1 MLLLW
6 QKRPYGWHAST
17 IRLWAIFKLNS
28 ISAAL
33 DWDKGEIAKTNK
45 SFAILKDN
53 AASVNELNF
62 TSTKAVV
69 NDSPMQVC
77 PQPKIKKTQAEWTA
91 RGCVVPKRPMK
102 NSSENE
108 KTKIARKICPVKPA
122 QEHLKCNSQERQNKL
137 EQNSNHQ
144 SVKVPS
150 KNRILSLN
158 SVANSCKRKAVQTK
172 INFYIHSII
181 SRVPEEIA
189 SLEKRINETFSYVRR
204 HDANILKF
212 DEELETPRC
221 AIIVENYSN
230 VVPKKIKICSTIR
243 KPSRHKKRTGEIET
257 GNFSGW
263 TTEKEKSVV
272 IFPEELEQ
280 KFQTVEPQESEI
292 IFETN
297 HFVFEEPKI
306 LCYQIESYKECSK
319 VE

>member
-1 MLLLW
+1 M
-6 QKRPYGWHAST
+6 
-17 IRLWAIFKLNS
+17 
-28 ISAAL
+28 
-33 DWDKGEIAKTNK
+33 
-45 SFAILKDN
+45 LKDN
-53 AASVNELNF
+53 VASVNELNF

-69 NDSPMQVC
+69 NYSPMQVC

-108 KTKIARKICPVKPA
+108 KTKIAQKICPVKPA

-150 KNRILSLN
+150 GNRILSPLN

-172 INFYIHSII
+172 INVMSVTENKHFSYIHSII
-181 SRVPEEIA
+181 PRVPEEIA
-189 SLEKRINETFSYVRR
+189 SLEKRINETFSNVRR

-212 DEELETPRC
+212 DEELETPRS
-221 AIIVENYSN
+221 AIVENYSN

-243 KPSRHKKRTGEIET
+243 KPSRHKRTSEIET
-257 GNFSGW
+257 GNFGGW
-263 TTEKEKSVV
+263 TTKKEKSVV
-272 IFPEELEQ
+272 IPEELEQ

-297 HFVFEEPKI
+297 YFVFEQPKI
-306 LCYQIESYKECSK
+306 SCYQIELYIVSVRKWNSLHCA
-319 VE
+319 